1 MKSFEDID
9 EKGEEF
15 WNPYMLK
22 NCSIEQ
28 LQAMSESF
36 SKDNDKTKL
45 FTAHLK
51 QVGLLKLQTAEREK
65 DLSKLREKL
74 NHRFSIEMP
83 DIFLDET
90 EIDFEIADNSTFSI
104 KVSIERFRNE
114 ESMKHYN
121 VDKQGKIER
130 FKNSLG
136 NLRVFKLKKED

>member
-1 MKSFEDID
+1 MKSFENID
-9 EKGEEF
+9 EDGAET

-90 EIDFEIADNSTFSI
+90 EIDFEIADDSTFSI
-104 KVSIERFRNE
+104 KVSIQN
-114 ESMKHYN
+114 SCLITIVSKYHLPIKN
-121 VDKQGKIER
+121 VI
-130 FKNSLG
+130 S
-136 NLRVFKLKKED
+136 